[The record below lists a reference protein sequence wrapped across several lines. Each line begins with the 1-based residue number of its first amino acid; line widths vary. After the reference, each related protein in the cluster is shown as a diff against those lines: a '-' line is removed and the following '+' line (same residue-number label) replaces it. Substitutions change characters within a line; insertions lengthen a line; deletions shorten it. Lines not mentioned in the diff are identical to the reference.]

1 MLDSKLR
8 GINTKKAFTI
18 FADLTIKY
26 ATELFDE
33 TVAEVV
39 KKAWTTVK
47 VIKVAAPDKSVPRP
61 ML

>member
-1 MLDSKLR
+1 MLDPELR
-8 GINTKKAFTI
+8 DINTKKAFTI

-33 TVAEVV
+33 AVADVI

-47 VIKVAAPDKSVPRP
+47 VFKSAAPDKNVPRP